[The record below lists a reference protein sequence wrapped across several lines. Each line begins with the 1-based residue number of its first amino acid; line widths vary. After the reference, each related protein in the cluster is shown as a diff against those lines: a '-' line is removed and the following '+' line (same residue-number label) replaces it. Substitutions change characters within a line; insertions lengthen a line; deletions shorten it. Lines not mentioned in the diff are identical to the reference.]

1 MQQVAEA
8 LNAEVLNGS
17 NHLVNPIADVI
28 IGAMTP
34 THCLSY
40 AWDKTL
46 LIVPGDRDDVVL
58 AAVTMVLLRKD
69 VNLSGILFTRGLQP
83 QPETMD
89 LVCRTDIPVLRVDS
103 DTYEAAACTH
113 DVLVKIRVAD
123 SEKINLATRLVREHV
138 DLDRLWSLLA

>member
-1 MQQVAEA
+1 
-8 LNAEVLNGS
+8 
-17 NHLVNPIADVI
+17 
-28 IGAMTP
+28 MTP
-34 THCLSY
+34 NHCLTY

-58 AAVTMVLLRKD
+58 AAVTMVLLRKE
-69 VNLSGILFTRGLQP
+69 VELAGIVLTNGLQP

-89 LVCRTDIPVLRVDS
+89 LVCRTDIPVLRVDAG
-103 DTYEAAACTH
+103 TYDAAARTH

-123 SEKINLATRLVREHV
+123 DEKINLATSLVRENV